1 MTPPA
6 RQTQSIAF
14 PPETIVVPDLYM
26 ICGPNGA
33 GKSTWSRGISTRQNI
48 VCIDTDAL
56 AAGGLSSI
64 AAGKAAAEMART
76 MIGEKISFA
85 RESTLTAN
93 FDFQIM
99 QLARDAGYT
108 IHLTYIHLKTPELA
122 ISRVLSRV
130 QHGGHDVPEIDIRR
144 RYQRSL
150 ENLPRALEMV
160 DDYAMLDN
168 SGYGYVVMKQGQRH
182 V

>member
-1 MTPPA
+1 M
-6 RQTQSIAF
+6 
-14 PPETIVVPDLYM
+14 PDLYM

-33 GKSTWSRGISTRQNI
+33 GKSTWSKGIATRKNV

-76 MIGEKISFA
+76 MIGKGVSFA
-85 RESTLTAN
+85 RESTLTAK
-93 FDFQIM
+93 FDFQVM
-99 QLARDAGYT
+99 QKAKSAGYT
-108 IHLTYIHLKTPELA
+108 IHLTYIRLDTPELA

-130 QHGGHDVPEIDIRR
+130 QHGGHDVPEVDIRR

-150 ENLPRALEMV
+150 ENLPHAIEMA
-160 DDYAMLDN
+160 DDYIILDN
-168 SGYGYVVMKQGQRH
+168 SGNGYRIIEKGQSHGRQ
-182 V
+182 